1 MMEMQQRNARAVIA
15 LGCAVALLLPLVSIF
30 DEDVLNDL
38 DAFLAVEAVVLAA
51 LTALA
56 LVVAQ
61 PRSLARRTLAAL
73 TDPRSPPRA

>member
-1 MMEMQQRNARAVIA
+1 MLEMQQRNAAIIA

-56 LVVAQ
+56 LVIAQ
-61 PRSLARRTLAAL
+61 PRSLARFTLATLA
-73 TDPRSPPRA
+73 DPRSPPRA